1 MTKPK
6 YIDYQSIPT
15 DEEFA
20 TGTIPKHE
28 IERQRLKDK
37 PDHELYDEEK
47 ENWKKLAFLI
57 MTVAG
62 TLAILAIVVGIHVV
76 VHEENE
82 EEIHHEEWEAMEQE
96 ERRHHQELLM
106 EEQNHEVNHVGNH
119 RFF

>member
-1 MTKPK
+1 MAKPK
-6 YIDYQSIPT
+6 YTNYQSIPT

-20 TGTIPKHE
+20 TGAIPKHE
-28 IERQRLKDK
+28 IERQRLKDN
-37 PDHELYDEEK
+37 PDLELYDEEK

-96 ERRHHQELLM
+96 ERRHHQELLV
-106 EEQNHEVNHVGNH
+106 EEQKHQVNHVGN
-119 RFF
+119 RFL